1 MAARFPGFSLRL
13 TRWGGLFLVLILL
26 VGGAAVNTGN
36 NALMMLFGIGLGTYV
51 VSGAWSRQVLG
62 KVELELRVPRDLH
75 AGSEV
80 PVVATLVNRSRFFPG
95 AGLVVRGSEGEIVL
109 FEPWLAAGAVHRR
122 TVILRPQRRGRWPVG
137 PWRLEVLL
145 PLGFFLKSKRVF
157 EGLELL
163 VYPRLL
169 SSEEALLAAGKRPSV
184 RSGGRRGREGEV
196 TQLRPFRE
204 GDEARQLHW
213 KQTARQQRPIV
224 VERQRTLPNP
234 EILVLSTTVDD
245 PRNPVVREKFEMEV
259 SRVATA
265 ALNLLHRGV
274 PVGLRLGER
283 LIPPVSGLA
292 GRASLLVPLA
302 EVQPTARPQGREAAA
317 AGVPG

>member
-1 MAARFPGFSLRL
+1 M
-13 TRWGGLFLVLILL
+13 ILL

-62 KVELELRVPRDLH
+62 RVELELSVPRDLH
-75 AGSEV
+75 AGGAV
-80 PVVATLVNRSRFFPG
+80 PVVVTLLNRSRLFPG
-95 AGLVVRGSEGEIVL
+95 AGLVVRGSGGEIVL
-109 FEPWLAAGAVHRR
+109 FEPWLAAGAVNRR
-122 TVILRPQRRGRWPVG
+122 TVVLRPQRRGRWPVG

-145 PLGFFLKSKRVF
+145 PLGFFLKSKRVL

-169 SSEEALLAAGKRPSV
+169 PSGEVALAGGRRSSE

-204 GDEARQLHW
+204 GDEMRQLHW

-224 VERQRTLPNP
+224 VERQRTVPNP
-234 EILVLSTTVDD
+234 EILVLPTMVDD
-245 PRNPVVREKFEMEV
+245 PEDPVVRENFELEV

-265 ALNLLHRGV
+265 ALTLLRRGV

-283 LIPPVSGLA
+283 MIPPVSGLA

-302 EVQPTARPQGREAAA
+302 EVQLTAKPEDRAAVPVGGR
-317 AGVPG
+317 G

>member
-13 TRWGGLFLVLILL
+13 TRWGGMYLVLILL

-36 NALMMLFGIGLGTYV
+36 NALMMLFGIGLGAYV

-62 KVELELRVPRDLH
+62 RLELELSVPRDLH
-75 AGSEV
+75 AGGEV
-80 PVVATLVNRSRFFPG
+80 PVVATMVNCSRFFPG
-95 AGLVVRGSEGEIVL
+95 AGLVVRGAEGEIVL

-122 TVILRPQRRGRWPVG
+122 TVVLKPQRRGRWPVG

-145 PLGFFLKSKRVF
+145 PLGFFLKSKRVL

-169 SSEEALLAAGKRPSV
+169 SSGEMPLAGGRRPSE

-204 GDEARQLHW
+204 GDETRQLHW

-224 VERQRTLPNP
+224 VERQRTVPNP
-234 EILVLSTTVDD
+234 EILVLSTAVDD
-245 PRNPVVREKFEMEV
+245 PEDPVVREMFELEV

-265 ALNLLHRGV
+265 ALTLLRRGV

-292 GRASLLVPLA
+292 GRASLLVPLS
-302 EVQPTARPQGREAAA
+302 EVQPTARPEDRAAVA
-317 AGVPG
+317 EGERG